1 MKSEAERRPMSDDPP
16 LPTSIDADVLRS
28 LLDSTLNAAGHAE
41 LIELANTTRTSG
53 AAHPLANELA
63 TLLHPSA
70 RRVLP
75 VLGPRY
81 ETSERIN
88 ALHMI
93 LQLRVPIPIDPIL
106 AALYDRADAPVR
118 AAAAKALGEIG
129 GWYAWTSGEAS
140 RIVHGLTVALR
151 HPDDAVREQAA
162 LSLGRLAA
170 VEAADPL
177 AGRLEEEE
185 NDRVRQAVALALGQ
199 MNSVRAVLP
208 LLDSY
213 DNGEITSSVCVDAL
227 AALGVDAVEP
237 LTGVVRRWNVRLLL
251 RQISAL
257 ALGAI
262 GDPGAVET
270 LITVLERPHE
280 HEDIRIDVT
289 RALGQI
295 GAPEALPTLRYVLAE
310 PWITAELREALNQ
323 AIQLIEGRD
332 AR

>member
-1 MKSEAERRPMSDDPP
+1 MSDDPP
-16 LPTSIDADVLRS
+16 LPTSADATSPGADVLRS
-28 LLDSTLNAAGHAE
+28 LLELTLKAASPAE
-41 LIELANTTRTSG
+41 LTELAHEARSNG
-53 AAHPLANELA
+53 AARPLATELA
-63 TLLHPSA
+63 ALLHPSA

-81 ETSERIN
+81 ETSERLN
-88 ALHMI
+88 ALHLI
-93 LQLRVPIPIDPIL
+93 LLLRMPIPIDPVL
-106 AALYDRADAPVR
+106 AALYDRTDQTIR

-129 GWYAWTSGEAS
+129 GWYAWKSSES
-140 RIVHGLTVALR
+140 LRIIHALTVALR
-151 HPDDAVREQAA
+151 HPDDAVREHAA

-199 MNSVRAVLP
+199 MNSARAVLP

-227 AALGVDAVEP
+227 AALGIDAVEP

-262 GDPGAVET
+262 GDAAAVDT
-270 LITVLERPHE
+270 LTTVLERPHE

-295 GAPEALPTLRYVLAE
+295 GAAEALPTLHYVLAE
-310 PWITAELREALNQ
+310 PWITAELRDALNQ
-323 AIQLIEGRD
+323 AISLIEGPA